1 MNAHAQAQRA
11 YSSASIPT
19 RTPRSIEYEVI
30 ARVTRRLRKAV
41 EQGRTGFSELA
52 QALHDNGR
60 MWNIFAADVA
70 SQANKLPA
78 ELKARV
84 IYLAEFTQIHT
95 RKVLAGEATV
105 DALLDINTA
114 VMRGLRGEGA

>member
-19 RTPRSIEYEVI
+19 KTPRSIEYEAI
-30 ARVTRRLRKAV
+30 ARITRRLRQSV
-41 EQGRTGFSELA
+41 ETGQTGFSELA

-78 ELKARV
+78 ELKARL

-105 DALLDINTA
+105 DALLDVNTA